1 MFGEFWYA
9 ASPILLSLPPA
20 FGALFSYIQSRLGV
34 VEEGQDAVFRPEEM
48 EKEEEE
54 EEEEKRNGV
63 FGLGSGKAACKG

>member
-54 EEEEKRNGV
+54 KRNGV
-63 FGLGSGKAACKG
+63 FGLGSGKAACTR